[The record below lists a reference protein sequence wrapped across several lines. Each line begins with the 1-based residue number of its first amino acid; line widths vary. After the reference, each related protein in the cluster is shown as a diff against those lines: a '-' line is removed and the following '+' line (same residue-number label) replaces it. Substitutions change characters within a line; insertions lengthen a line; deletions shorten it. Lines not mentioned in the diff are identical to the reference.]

1 MQNGKHLIEL
11 KAVTPA
17 APLQMKVL
25 PETEKI
31 RPFVVCAV
39 LRDIHFDAASY
50 RSFIEL
56 QEKLHNNV
64 CRKVRILAFFRISIF
79 HSFLFP

>member
-1 MQNGKHLIEL
+1 MEDGKNLAEL
-11 KAVTPA
+11 KAVVPA

-39 LRDIHFDAASY
+39 LRNITFDAASY

-56 QEKLHNNV
+56 QEKLHNNI
-64 CRKVRILAFFRISIF
+64 CRKVLQLAFPPLSCTALLM
-79 HSFLFP
+79 H